1 MQVYVMDSSFN
12 QGIVQLLTLL
22 SDCVNYY
29 ICFINNFVLGIGIY
43 ANKQISFA
51 ERVNMTQLNVSC
63 LVFSLILSTLKC
75 FFFWDVC
82 VLIFH
87 TEAYGGWFFFWYVF
101 FCTYFSQSLCTCPNI
116 HFVLE
121 PTIFKRRYNS

>member
-1 MQVYVMDSSFN
+1 MDSSFN

-51 ERVNMTQLNVSC
+51 ERVNVTQLNVSC
-63 LVFSLILSTLKC
+63 LVFSLILSTLM
-75 FFFWDVC
+75 FFF
-82 VLIFH
+82 
-87 TEAYGGWFFFWYVF
+87 
-101 FCTYFSQSLCTCPNI
+101 
-116 HFVLE
+116 
-121 PTIFKRRYNS
+121 